1 LLTSL
6 LTVFPEIKAV
16 IRLGANKDKAEAK
29 DVVRVGA
36 EEVVLAKVEGEVADK
51 VIVAWVYNCG
61 QI

>member
-6 LTVFPEIKAV
+6 LTVFPEKKAV